1 LVLGRVHFRKL
12 TLSLFFNIYS
22 AFSVPHHHT
31 KFPAFN
37 REQVQNPS
45 YFTSVISSHTA
56 MARNRRNNRRINRR
70 INLGERWM
78 IPPRSHRADDGSTI
92 LTTYSAETG
101 YLTMHTRERRQV
113 RVPLGNVLRLSEN
126 ERRQHQSFE
135 TAIEI
140 PYEYTENGEPMLPIL
155 CRRYDNG
162 NLIMQRV
169 DIEYKAV
176 GVWDEDKQEWYFGD
190 PNRPAFYFI
199 VKHVPGGVEEDLENL
214 QV

>member
-1 LVLGRVHFRKL
+1 MIH
-12 TLSLFFNIYS
+12 IDIW
-22 AFSVPHHHT
+22 
-31 KFPAFN
+31 
-37 REQVQNPS
+37 VQNPS

-78 IPPRSHRADDGSTI
+78 VPPRSHRADDGSTI

-135 TAIEI
+135 TAIRI
-140 PYEYTENGEPMLPIL
+140 PYEYTQDGERMLPIL
-155 CRRYDNG
+155 CRPDKNG
-162 NLIMQRV
+162 KPVLCRV
-169 DIEYKAV
+169 DVDYVAV
-176 GVWDEDKQEWYFGD
+176 GVWDEEQQEWYFND
-190 PNRPAFYFI
+190 PNRPVFYFY
-199 VKHVPGGVEEDLENL
+199 VKRVPSEVEEDFENL